1 MVEVRLRSVSNFILR
16 NVSDVFPSGK
26 LSVIM
31 GPNGAGKTTLLRV
44 IAGVEDYEGEVI
56 FDDRPVDDIPPYLR
70 RVSYVPQKNSLFKNM
85 KVYDNI
91 AFGPRMRGYD
101 RDEVRNIVL
110 RLANML
116 KLEGVLH
123 RYPHS
128 LSGGEARRV
137 ALARALAVDPEILL
151 LDEPLSGL
159 DTEASELFKQE
170 LMMVIGKLKKT
181 VILVT
186 HTARNL
192 LRRASHLLILW
203 KGFNVF
209 SGKPS
214 QIGKTQL
221 PEEVLHWLGTVVKVE
236 HVEVVNDTPIA
247 YVNGQSVPLITSVDA
262 SPIDHIVIPPDAVKI
277 CRKGKG
283 TAEVLD
289 VVKAGSYFKATLKL
303 IDSDIKVYTTTP
315 APLKRGEVTKLRF
328 LYAIP
333 LGDGEETWMETSS

>member
-1 MVEVRLRSVSNFILR
+1 LVEVRLRSVSNFILR
-16 NVSDVFPSGK
+16 NVSDSFPSEK

-44 IAGVEDYEGEVI
+44 IAGVEEYDGEVL
-56 FDDRPVDDIPPYLR
+56 FDGCPVDSIPPYLR

-91 AFGPRMRGYD
+91 AYGPRVRGYS
-101 RDEVRNIVL
+101 REEVRRIVQ
-110 RLANML
+110 RLAEMF
-116 KLEGVLH
+116 KLEELLH

-159 DTEASELFKQE
+159 DAEASALFKQE
-170 LMMVIGKLKKT
+170 LMMAIGKLKKT

-192 LRRASHLLILW
+192 LHKASHLTILW
-203 KGFNVF
+203 SGVNVF
-209 SGKPS
+209 SGRPS
-214 QIGKTQL
+214 KIGEAQL
-221 PEEVLHWLGTVVKVE
+221 PEEVLHWLGTVVKVDYME
-236 HVEVVNDTPIA
+236 MVNDTPIA
-247 YVNGQSVPLITSVDA
+247 YIGNHSVPLITASDA
-262 SPIDHIVIPPDAVKI
+262 SSVYHVIIPPDAVKI
-277 CRKGKG
+277 CRKGREAAK
-283 TAEVLD
+283 VLD
-289 VVKAGSYFKATLKL
+289 VTRAGPYFKAKLKL

-315 APLKRGEVTKLRF
+315 APLSKGEVTKLRF

-333 LGDGEETWMETSS
+333 LS